1 MLNKLENVIKKPFI
15 CQLRN
20 AKLCQSC
27 FFLSLKFLLCGVI
40 RMLWSNISDIFKK
53 MTTTKIGKGG
63 KPKSK
68 QNAKQTCLNH
78 KKMYR
83 YVKNFVAKV
92 PVPPAK
98 IIKIS
103 GYKIEK
109 IPLSWT
115 KVNNLAPEHLLLALA
130 KVTGSE
136 RAAEYC
142 QWWLV

>member
-1 MLNKLENVIKKPFI
+1 
-15 CQLRN
+15 
-20 AKLCQSC
+20 
-27 FFLSLKFLLCGVI
+27 
-40 RMLWSNISDIFKK
+40 
-53 MTTTKIGKGG
+53 MTTTKIGKGA

-109 IPLSWT
+109 IPLS
-115 KVNNLAPEHLLLALA
+115 
-130 KVTGSE
+130 
-136 RAAEYC
+136 
-142 QWWLV
+142 